1 MKIKYFLFLFF
12 IGIFIQSQVVVND
25 KLMVQLSKNQAA
37 RLASNEAFL
46 KSYEKQKK
54 LYDDVNKKI
63 TQIIFVQEFIYD
75 KLTKVN
81 QTIKQGKQLK
91 YLYRYLDDVIKNSK
105 KMLKLTA
112 QKPQYAILQ
121 TRYYN
126 AILKEVSLIYSELK
140 DQILKEGD
148 RILIDTY
155 DREYLINKVFDRV
168 RILHGNVLY
177 INIILETAE
186 ERPYIYHIPTLDYY
200 INLDKLIIDDI
211 LRKYNYLKN

>member
-1 MKIKYFLFLFF
+1 
-12 IGIFIQSQVVVND
+12 
-25 KLMVQLSKNQAA
+25 MVQLSKNQAA

-177 INIILETAE
+177 INLILETAE

>member
-177 INIILETAE
+177 INLILETAE